1 MHCGVTMSE
10 QRNENERVFLYVPH
24 AFVERAIEVGWEDP
38 SDLGPPHNNY
48 SVLMEWKKGGKP
60 IMPFRSRS
68 REVRGE
74 Q

>member
-1 MHCGVTMSE
+1 MSE
-10 QRNENERVFLYVPH
+10 TETPKKRNCKIFLYVPH
-24 AFVERAIEVGWEDP
+24 AFVERAIEIGWENP

-48 SVLMEWKKGGKP
+48 SVLMEWKKDSEP
-60 IMPFRSRS
+60 RMPFRSRS